1 MKRIVDW
8 RLDLLTTCTQDS
20 ELQALTTLSLI
31 YILDKS
37 VEHTLSLFSLLSLV
51 VSW

>member
-1 MKRIVDW
+1 M
-8 RLDLLTTCTQDS
+8 DLLVTYTHDS

-31 YILDKS
+31 STLYKS
-37 VEHTLSLFSLLSLV
+37 VDHTLSVLSLLSLV